1 MIGVEDRFSMD
12 GLLPKTQMELMGFK
26 NSDRKVVRHDF
37 LTSFGRFFRGCYTSC
52 LKSHTFDRDQP

>member
-12 GLLPKTQMELMGFK
+12 GLLPKTQVELMGFK

-37 LTSFGRFFRGCYTSC
+37 
-52 LKSHTFDRDQP
+52 